1 MEIRIGL
8 GDAMREIEI
17 EMDEGADQANVIEE
31 FTKAQ
36 ADGQGLWWLTDRK
49 GKKVGVPVAKVLFIE
64 VGPNKEQ
71 RKVGFSA

>member
-8 GDAMREIEI
+8 GDAMREIEL
-17 EMDEGADQANVIEE
+17 EMDDGTDQAKVIEE
-31 FTKAQ
+31 FAKAQ
-36 ADGQGLWWLTDRK
+36 SGSESLWWLTDRK
-49 GKKVGVPVAKVLFIE
+49 GKKVGVPVNKILFIE

>member
-8 GDAMREIEI
+8 GDAMREIEV
-17 EMDEGADQANVIEE
+17 EMDEGTDQAKVIDE
-31 FTKAQ
+31 FQKAQ
-36 ADGQGLWWLTDRK
+36 ANNEPLWWLTDRK
-49 GKKVGVPVAKVLFIE
+49 GKKVGVPVAKILFIE

>member
-8 GDAMREIEI
+8 GDAMREIEV
-17 EMDEGADQANVIEE
+17 EMDEGTDQAKVIDE
-31 FTKAQ
+31 FSKAL
-36 ADGQGLWWLTDRK
+36 ADKEPLWWLTDRK
-49 GKKVGVPVAKVLFIE
+49 GKKVGVPLDKILFIE

>member
-8 GDAMREIEI
+8 GDSMREIEV
-17 EMDEGADQANVIEE
+17 EMDDGTDQAEVIEE

-36 ADGQGLWWLTDRK
+36 ADKESLWWLTDRK
-49 GKKVGVPVAKVLFIE
+49 GKKVGVPVNKILFIE
-64 VGPNKEQ
+64 VGPTKEQ